1 LADFFFSSASRNF
14 ALGSELLSF
23 ANSLNL
29 YSHLFSIKPELQIVY
44 IADAHQ
50 EFLLL

>member
-23 ANSLNL
+23 ANYLNL
-29 YSHLFSIKPELQIVY
+29 YSHSSSVTPELPIVY
-44 IADAHQ
+44 NADAHQ